1 MLGGATAG
9 LAWPVY
15 LIAAGAALT
24 VGLFMPVFGISLAG
38 LVVVDLVV
46 SLRAARTRP

>member
-1 MLGGATAG
+1 MTGVN
-9 LAWPVY
+9 PV
-15 LIAAGAALT
+15 IAAGAALT

-38 LVVVDLVV
+38 LVVDLVV